1 MSRVPGRGARPARR
15 HRVPEVRHS
24 SRIVEN
30 FDIFDPELAPDDIDA
45 ISALNRDERIGP
57 DPDEFNCVP

>member
-1 MSRVPGRGARPARR
+1 MFPKSVTP
-15 HRVPEVRHS
+15 